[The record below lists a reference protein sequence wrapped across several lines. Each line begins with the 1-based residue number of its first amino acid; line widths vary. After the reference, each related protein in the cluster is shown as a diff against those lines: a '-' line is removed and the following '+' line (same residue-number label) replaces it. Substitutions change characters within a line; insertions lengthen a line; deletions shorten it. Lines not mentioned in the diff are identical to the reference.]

1 MQVQL
6 EKIINNKIQIDQKPK
21 AISEQ
26 PGAKAG
32 YWS

>member
-32 YWS
+32 YGS